1 MSVTGNTVPASIA
14 MLKVLEDWGVD
25 HLFGYPG
32 GSFNSTMAA
41 LAERKEQIHYIQVR
55 HEQVG
60 ALAAAADAKLTGKIG
75 VAFGSAGPGAT
86 NLLTGLY
93 DAKEDHA
100 PVLALVGQTPR
111 AVMNSHFFQEFNED
125 PIFEDVSVYC
135 RTVMTAESL
144 PHVVDQA
151 IREAY
156 KHQGVATVIIPNDLG
171 YEQIPDIAYG
181 SHGSTDDKKTPQP
194 EPTAAEVD
202 QFLALVKEAKRPVI
216 HVGRGIQ
223 EGGDVLIELSKKL
236 QIPLVM
242 TGLAKG
248 HVDESYAGN
257 LGMANRAAS
266 KAADEIMA
274 SADLLIAIGADFPF
288 AKLVY
293 TTHPF
298 KFVQVDND
306 RTELGRHHNL
316 DLGIWS
322 DATAFVQAALDR
334 SEQAPES
341 AFFKAACADKENWFA
356 YQKQL
361 QDDTREP
368 LRAEPI
374 YKEIN
379 RVADPDAVF
388 AIDIGDNIIN
398 SFRHLHVTPKNKFVI
413 SAIFASMGS
422 GLPAALAGQLSY
434 PGRQV
439 WNIAGDG
446 AFSMIMQDL
455 LTEKKYD
462 LPIINV
468 ITANKTLNFI
478 KSEQDDVAMHHSG
491 IDLADQDFAMIAQGM
506 GVESVTVTKA
516 SELPAAFDKAIEV
529 TKAGRPFLI
538 EAKISDARSLP
549 VEELQLKQTDQGME
563 ETLNPTYNSNLDL
576 QRPSS
581 VREFLDSYD
590 GQNLKTLPEFFEE
603 YGVEW

>member
-1 MSVTGNTVPASIA
+1 
-14 MLKVLEDWGVD
+14 MLKVLEDWGVK

-41 LAERKEQIHYIQVR
+41 LAEQKEQIQYIQVR

-60 ALAAAADAKLTGKIG
+60 ALAAAADAKLTGKVG

-93 DAKEDHA
+93 DAKEDHV

-156 KHQGVATVIIPNDLG
+156 KHHGVATVIIPNDLG
-171 YEQIPDIAYG
+171 YEQIPDISYG
-181 SHGSTDDKKTPQP
+181 SHGPTDEKPTPQP
-194 EPTAAEVD
+194 QPTDAEVD
-202 QFLALVKEAKRPVI
+202 QFLAMVKEAKRPVI

-223 EGGDVLIELSKKL
+223 AGGDVLIELSKKL

-248 HVDESYAGN
+248 HVDEDYEAN

-266 KAADEIMA
+266 KSADEIMA

-288 AKLVY
+288 AKLIY

-298 KFVQVDND
+298 KFIQIDND

-322 DATAFVQAALDR
+322 DATAFVKAALDR
-334 SEQAPES
+334 SVPAPES
-341 AFFKAACADKENWFA
+341 AFFKAAVADKKNWFA

-361 QDDTREP
+361 QDDNHEP

-455 LTEKKYD
+455 LTEKKYN

-478 KSEQDDVAMHHSG
+478 KSEQDDVAMYHSG
-491 IDLADQDFAMIAQGM
+491 IDLADQDFAMIAKGM
-506 GVESVTVTKA
+506 GVESVTVTKS
-516 SELPAAFDKAIEV
+516 SELPAAFDQAIEV

-538 EAKISDARSLP
+538 DAKISAARSLP
-549 VEELQLKQTDQGME
+549 VEELKLTQTDHGME
-563 ETLNPTYNSNLDL
+563 ETLNPTYNSNFDL
-576 QRPSS
+576 KQPSS

-590 GQNLKTLPEFFEE
+590 GQSLKTLPEFFDE